1 MCASEKVQNDDH
13 NAYMTYPASIS
24 FERKLNL
31 HQFININL
39 IQKKGFRLW
48 TENTAHKVKSLF

>member
-24 FERKLNL
+24 FERKVSG
-31 HQFININL
+31 
-39 IQKKGFRLW
+39 K
-48 TENTAHKVKSLF
+48 